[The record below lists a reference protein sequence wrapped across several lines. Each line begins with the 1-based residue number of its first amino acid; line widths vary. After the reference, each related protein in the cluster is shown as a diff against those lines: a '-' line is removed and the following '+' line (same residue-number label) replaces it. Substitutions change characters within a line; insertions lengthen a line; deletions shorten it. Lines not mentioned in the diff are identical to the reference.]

1 MWWRSKALCYVQL
14 LSASRACTYI
24 SVICQLANSVVN
36 VIPLRLVDKAVSVSN
51 NRAHLATQVKIYCWL
66 TVKDLFIILAGILW
80 NV

>member
-1 MWWRSKALCYVQL
+1 MVEIKSIVLCATPECIE
-14 LSASRACTYI
+14 SMYI

-51 NRAHLATQVKIYCWL
+51 NRAHLAAQVKIYCWL
-66 TVKDLFIILAGILW
+66 TVKDLFIILAGISW